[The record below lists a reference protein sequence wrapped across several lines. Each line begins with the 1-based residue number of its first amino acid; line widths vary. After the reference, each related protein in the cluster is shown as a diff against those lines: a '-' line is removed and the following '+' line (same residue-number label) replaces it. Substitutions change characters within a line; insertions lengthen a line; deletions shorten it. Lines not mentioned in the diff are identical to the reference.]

1 MNESTTY
8 WCGSYTP
15 PQGTGTGLGLIER
28 RGDELSW
35 LGTAAALDSPS
46 FVATHPTLEVIYAV
60 EEHRGDLVAL
70 RRDGDAWV
78 HHGEPRVAGV
88 AACHV
93 RVDDAGRFAVVT
105 CWGDGRVLVY
115 PLDADGRPLQPILGE
130 ASHDPD
136 GRQSRAHASA
146 QLGPGT
152 FLTTDLGHDLVRA
165 WRFDGER
172 VTLLGALDVGL
183 GSGPRHLAA
192 AGDGRYF
199 VVTEYS
205 NEVLTLRADE
215 HGLALLGR
223 TPVLRDGMREGDT
236 CSEIALHESGRWL
249 VVGVRGSDRIALLA
263 VGEDGTV
270 TPVDDVDCGGGIPR
284 HLLLDG
290 DRIIVA
296 NQRSGGLAVLHLDP
310 VAGALSPAVST
321 LAVGSPTCLAVAG

>member
-1 MNESTTY
+1 MDESTKY

-15 PQGTGTGLGLIER
+15 PQGSGTGIGLIEL
-28 RGDELSW
+28 RGDQLSW
-35 LGTAAALDSPS
+35 LGTVAALDSPS

-78 HHGEPRVAGV
+78 RHGEPRVAGA

-105 CWGDGRVLVY
+105 CWGDGRMLVY
-115 PLDADGRPLQPILGE
+115 PLDAEGRPLEPILGE
-130 ASHDPD
+130 ESVDPS
-136 GRQSRAHASA
+136 GRPSRAHASA

-172 VTLLGALDVGL
+172 LTLLGGLDVGH

-263 VGEDGTV
+263 VHEGGAV
-270 TPVDDVDCGGGIPR
+270 TPEGDVDCGGSIPR
-284 HLLLDG
+284 HLLLVG
-290 DRIIVA
+290 DRVIVA
-296 NQRSGGLAVLHLDP
+296 NQHAGGLALLHLDP
-310 VAGALSPAVST
+310 VAGALSPVVST
-321 LAVGSPTCLAVAG
+321 LAVASPTCLATTG